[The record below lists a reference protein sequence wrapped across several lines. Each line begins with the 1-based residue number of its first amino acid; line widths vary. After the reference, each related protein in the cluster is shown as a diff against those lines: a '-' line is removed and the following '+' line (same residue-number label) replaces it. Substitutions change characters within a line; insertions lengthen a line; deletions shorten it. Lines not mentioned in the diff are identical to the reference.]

1 MGIDK
6 KKKTLR
12 KELIKYMMTLSFSL
26 AAVTAL
32 YVAVNTLG
40 MNAGLFYPANY
51 YEHEAEKLKP
61 MLQSAERIEEDMIP
75 DAMKYA
81 VLDKKSKQKKAGNI
95 KETELSLVRKK
106 IDNKPYVNYKQK
118 GYMII
123 DRKDEYCV
131 LEYSVRAEFRSSFL
145 RKHFPNYEM
154 TSLCI
159 MVILLIAVIFIVT
172 TLFANRLK
180 KHFET
185 LNTMAK
191 QIKQQNLHFTPEF
204 SNIKEFDHVIES
216 LIDMRDALQASL
228 QAQWHLEKTKKEQ
241 IGALA
246 HDIKIPMTIIKGN
259 SELLSLS
266 PHNQDQSDYIKYIL
280 AAGDKIDQYI
290 DQLIH
295 LSKAEETL
303 HIKLKK
309 AKVKDLVE
317 SVLND
322 AEAYIGGKNIEI
334 ELKARNLEGQK
345 AAIDRSLLHRALMN
359 ILSNAV
365 DCTPEGGKIDFEAAC
380 TNDTLIFTI
389 TDSGKGFSPEGLKKA
404 AQLFYM
410 EDKGRTSNG
419 HYGMGLTFALSV
431 AKLHQGDL
439 TIQNAET
446 GGGQVSIT
454 MPLVQD

>member
-1 MGIDK
+1 MGVGK
-6 KKKTLR
+6 RKKTLR
-12 KELIKYMMTLSFSL
+12 KELIKYMVTLSFSL
-26 AAVTAL
+26 IAVTAL

-51 YEHEAEKLKP
+51 YEHKAEKLKP
-61 MLQSAERIEEDMIP
+61 LIQSAERIEEGMIP
-75 DAMKYA
+75 DTMRYA
-81 VLDKKSKQKKAGNI
+81 VLDKKSKQKTAGNI
-95 KETELSLVRKK
+95 KESDLPLVRKK
-106 IDNKPYVNYKQK
+106 IGNKPYVNYKQK
-118 GYMII
+118 GYLII
-123 DRKDEYCV
+123 ERKDEYCV
-131 LEYSVRAEFRSSFL
+131 LEYSMRAEFRSSFL
-145 RKHFPNYEM
+145 RKYFPNYEL

-159 MVILLIAVIFIVT
+159 MVILLMTVIFIVT

-191 QIKQQNLHFTPEF
+191 HIKKQNLHFTPEF
-204 SNIKEFDHVIES
+204 SNIKEFDHVIDS
-216 LIDMRDALQASL
+216 LIDMRDALKASL

-259 SELLSLS
+259 AELLSLS
-266 PHNQDQSDYIKYIL
+266 PHNQEQSDYIKYIL
-280 AAGDKIDQYI
+280 DAGDKIDQYI

-295 LSKAEETL
+295 LSKTEETL
-303 HIKLKK
+303 HIELKRT
-309 AKVKDLVE
+309 KVKDLVE

-322 AEAYIGGKNIEI
+322 TAAYLGSKDIEI
-334 ELKARNLEGQK
+334 VVKEQNLEGQK
-345 AAIDRSLLHRALMN
+345 TAIDIGLLHRALMN
-359 ILSNAV
+359 ILSNAA
-365 DCTPEGGKIDFEAAC
+365 DYTPQGGKIVLEAAC

-410 EDKGRTSNG
+410 EDKSRTSNG

-431 AKLHQGDL
+431 VKLHQGDL
-439 TIQNAET
+439 AIKNAET

-454 MPLVQD
+454 IPLFTE